1 MKLKKIASLA
11 LAGIMAVSMLAGCK
25 SNPADPEDPNTP
37 IVPSASNLTGYMND
51 LLSSAEEKVLTFSEN
66 ATLNDAL
73 KAVALDK
80 DKVTANDI
88 TRALGYYQ
96 WDAVGNGDAFSN
108 DVVGKFKTGNY
119 YCTEKGNWEAW
130 KAVTPAN
137 AEKSDTYSFVE
148 VKLLS
153 GKMTEQAVAEAAHNH
168 WGDVITDQ
176 VGDLNGDKDVTFN
189 GAISAIKVA
198 NNSNPDASAWVVAV
212 MITKTVSESANTQ
225 V

>member
-80 DKVTANDI
+80 DKVQADDI
-88 TRALGYYQ
+88 TAALADYAWTGG
-96 WDAVGNGDAFSN
+96 AGAATLSK
-108 DVVGKFKTGNY
+108 DVIGKFKTGNY
-119 YCTEKGNWEAW
+119 YCAENNGWQDWQDAEPT
-130 KAVTPAN
+130 N

-148 VKLLS
+148 VNLLS
-153 GKMTEQAVAEAAHNH
+153 GKMTEQAVAEAAHNY
-168 WGDVITDQ
+168 WDDVITDLD
-176 VGDLNGDKDVTFN
+176 DLNSGKDVTFN

>member
-80 DKVTANDI
+80 DKVQATDI
-88 TRALGYYQ
+88 TTALNYYA
-96 WDAVGNGDAFSN
+96 WTSGTDTLSA
-108 DVVGKFKTGNY
+108 DVIGKFKTGNY
-119 YCTEKGNWEAW
+119 YCNENNQGNAW
-130 KAVTPAN
+130 KNETPAN

-153 GKMTEQAVAEAAHNH
+153 GKMTEQAVAEAAHDY
-168 WGDVITDQ
+168 WGDVITDLD
-176 VGDLNGDKDVTFN
+176 GLNNGKDVTFN

-198 NNSNPDASAWVVAV
+198 NNSNPDDSAWVVAV

>member
-80 DKVTANDI
+80 DKVQADDI
-88 TRALGYYQ
+88 TNALDDYA
-96 WDAVGNGDAFSN
+96 WTVGGTATLSK
-108 DVVGKFKTGNY
+108 DVIGKFKTGNY
-119 YCTEKGNWEAW
+119 YYTANNGWNDWEDAEP
-130 KAVTPAN
+130 TN

-153 GKMTEQAVAEAAHNH
+153 GKMTEQAVAEAAHNY
-168 WGDVITDQ
+168 WDDVITDLD
-176 VGDLNGDKDVTFN
+176 DLNSGKDVTFN

>member
-80 DKVTANDI
+80 DKVQADDI
-88 TRALGYYQ
+88 TTALADYAWADGT
-96 WDAVGNGDAFSN
+96 DTLSA
-108 DVVGKFKTGNY
+108 DVIGKFKTGNY
-119 YCTEKGNWEAW
+119 YCNENKQGDAW
-130 KAVTPAN
+130 KKAEPTN

-168 WGDVITDQ
+168 WGDVITDL
-176 VGDLNGDKDVTFN
+176 DSLNPGKDVTFN

>member
-80 DKVTANDI
+80 DKVQATDI
-88 TRALGYYQ
+88 TTALNYYA
-96 WDAVGNGDAFSN
+96 WATGKDTLSA
-108 DVVGKFKTGNY
+108 DVIGKFKTGNY
-119 YCTEKGNWEAW
+119 YCTENKQWDTWKDEAP
-130 KAVTPAN
+130 TN

-176 VGDLNGDKDVTFN
+176 VDGLNSGEDVTFN

-198 NNSNPDASAWVVAV
+198 NNSDPDASAWVVAV

>member
-80 DKVTANDI
+80 DKVQADDI
-88 TRALGYYQ
+88 RDALTYYT
-96 WDAVGNGDAFSN
+96 WDYSKDGLSE
-108 DVVGKFKTGNY
+108 DVIGKFKTGNY
-119 YCTEKGNWEAW
+119 YSTEDNEWLAW
-130 KAVTPAN
+130 KGAEPTN

-148 VKLLS
+148 VNLLS
-153 GKMTEQAVAEAAHNH
+153 GKMTEQAVAEAAHNY
-168 WGDVITDQ
+168 WGDVITGQ
-176 VGDLNGDKDVTFN
+176 VKDLNSDKDVTFN

-212 MITKTVSESANTQ
+212 MFTKTVSESANAQ

>member
-80 DKVTANDI
+80 DKVQAADI
-88 TRALGYYQ
+88 TTALNYYT
-96 WDAVGNGDAFSN
+96 WAAGTDTLSK
-108 DVVGKFKTGNY
+108 DVIGKFKTGNY
-119 YCTEKGNWEAW
+119 YSNEAGEGQAW
-130 KAVTPAN
+130 KDAEPTN

-168 WGDVITDQ
+168 WGNVITSQ
-176 VGDLNGDKDVTFN
+176 VDNLNSGKDVTFD
-189 GAISAIKVA
+189 GAISAIKVS
-198 NNSNPDASAWVVAV
+198 NNSNPDDSAWVVAV